1 MTQYDPFAAQL
12 FIGNEYVSSDQNVR
26 DVINPSTLQQCG
38 RIADATPA
46 ENRPRACLNG
56 EGTWPAAVIVS
67 FVLEAFYAAFSAVVA
82 AVFYYELRV
91 AKDGVDIDKIASVF
105 D

>member
-1 MTQYDPFAAQL
+1 M
-12 FIGNEYVSSDQNVR
+12 
-26 DVINPSTLQQCG
+26 
-38 RIADATPA
+38 
-46 ENRPRACLNG
+46 
-56 EGTWPAAVIVS
+56 IVS

-91 AKDGVDIDKIASVF
+91 AKDGVDIHKIAGVF

>member
-1 MTQYDPFAAQL
+1 
-12 FIGNEYVSSDQNVR
+12 
-26 DVINPSTLQQCG
+26 
-38 RIADATPA
+38 
-46 ENRPRACLNG
+46 LNG

-91 AKDGVDIDKIASVF
+91 AKDGVDIHKIAGVF